1 MGRQREV
8 GGRCGKKSR
17 LGEEGLECR
26 RNLGKEEVWK
36 AGGEEERGKWGRIGG
51 GGQASRG
58 ERTGGTAGGEK
69 SRLNPAS
76 EEAGDYEER
85 GWGLHES
92 AAAFSIHPDSKD
104 SWPLRDLE
112 GREQT
117 PGLCGKREPQQ
128 ENGAVLG

>member
-1 MGRQREV
+1 MGRQREM
-8 GGRCGKKSR
+8 GGQCGKKSR
-17 LGEEGLECR
+17 LEKEGLECR

-36 AGGEEERGKWGRIGG
+36 AEGKEERGKWGRTGG
-51 GGQASRG
+51 GGQASGG

-76 EEAGDYEER
+76 EEAGDCEER
-85 GWGLHES
+85 GWGLHKS
-92 AAAFSIHPDSKD
+92 AAALSIHPDSKD

-117 PGLCGKREPQQ
+117 PGLCGKR
-128 ENGAVLG
+128 